1 MVQVIARMPAEFPEA
16 SKGEPA
22 ISGASRVGNSAAGNP
37 QGHSNPQGHNDE
49 DAERAAAAGRRWR
62 RRLMVANVVAWVL
75 IILGIRLLFR

>member
-16 SKGEPA
+16 SKSEPA
-22 ISGASRVGNSAAGNP
+22 ISGASRVGNSAA
-37 QGHSNPQGHNDE
+37 SNLQGHNDE
-49 DAERAAAAGRRWR
+49 DAEHAAAAGRRWR